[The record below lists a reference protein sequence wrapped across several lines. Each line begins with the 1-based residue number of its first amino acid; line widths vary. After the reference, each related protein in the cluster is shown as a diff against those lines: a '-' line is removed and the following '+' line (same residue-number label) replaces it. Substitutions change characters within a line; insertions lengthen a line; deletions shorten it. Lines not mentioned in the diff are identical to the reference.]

1 MGRKGSW
8 FSSVKKALSPDQK
21 EPKELTSS
29 KSKKK
34 WFGKQKHVA
43 LDLGPTET
51 TLESVVPPLPLPHR
65 EVEEVKLT
73 EEGGE
78 ENAPI
83 VANTS
88 TESVAQ
94 VAPQIVTISTV
105 SRFSGKSKEEI
116 AVIRIQTAFRG
127 YQARRALRALRG
139 LVRLKLLIEGP
150 AVKRQV
156 NNTMKCM
163 QTLARLQSQIHSR
176 RMRMLEENQAL
187 QRQLMQKRVK
197 ELESMKIGEEWDDS
211 LQSKEQIEAG
221 LLKKFEAAMR
231 RERALAYAF
240 THQKMAKNQGKSMN
254 LMFLDPNNPTW
265 GWSWLERW
273 TAARPWE
280 KDATNNQLSTKG
292 TGVNIAGEISKS
304 YARYQLNSD
313 KNNSPTASQKSTN
326 FNSFTSPSV
335 PSKPVPPSVPR
346 NKLKPTISP
355 RSSIGG
361 PEDDSKS
368 MVSIHSEHTRRH
380 SIGVTPSVHDDESL
394 ASSPSVPSY
403 MVATQ
408 SARAKSRLQSLS
420 VPESNEKPE
429 KVSPAVAKKRLSF
442 PPSPGRPRRHSGPP
456 KVNTSIISENSM
468 ASGVAS

>member
-8 FSSVKKALSPDQK
+8 FSSVKKALSPSKK

-34 WFGKQKHVA
+34 WFMKQKHVA
-43 LDLGPTET
+43 LDMSSTET
-51 TLESVVPPLPLPHR
+51 ALETIVTPLPLARR

-73 EEGGE
+73 EENNE
-78 ENAPI
+78 EIRDDLIIA
-83 VANTS
+83 S
-88 TESVAQ
+88 TTIESVAQ
-94 VAPQIVTISTV
+94 AAPQVVTISTV
-105 SRFSGKSKEEI
+105 SLFPGKSKEEI

-139 LVRLKLLIEGP
+139 LVRLKSLIEGP

-163 QTLARLQSQIHSR
+163 QTLSRLQSQIHSR

-197 ELESMKIGEEWDDS
+197 ELESMKIGDEWDDS
-211 LQSKEQIEAG
+211 LQSKEQIEVG
-221 LLKKFEAAMR
+221 LLKKFEATMR

-240 THQKMAKNQGKSMN
+240 THQQTWKNQGKSMN

-273 TAARPWE
+273 TAARSWE
-280 KDATNNQLSTKG
+280 KDATNNQPSTKS
-292 TGVNIAGEISKS
+292 TGVSIAGEISKS

-313 KNNSPTASQKSTN
+313 KNNSPTASQKLTN

-335 PSKPVPPSVPR
+335 PSKPTPSSVPS

-355 RSSIGG
+355 SIGG
-361 PEDDSKS
+361 HDDTKS
-368 MVSIHSEHTRRH
+368 MISIRAEHTRRH

-408 SARAKSRLQSLS
+408 SARAKTRLQCPS
-420 VPESNEKPE
+420 VPESNGKPE
-429 KVSPAVAKKRLSF
+429 KVSPTVGKKRLSF
-442 PPSPGRPRRHSGPP
+442 PPSTGKPRRHSGPP
-456 KVNTSIISENSM
+456 KVNTSIISENKGT
-468 ASGVAS
+468 SGVVS